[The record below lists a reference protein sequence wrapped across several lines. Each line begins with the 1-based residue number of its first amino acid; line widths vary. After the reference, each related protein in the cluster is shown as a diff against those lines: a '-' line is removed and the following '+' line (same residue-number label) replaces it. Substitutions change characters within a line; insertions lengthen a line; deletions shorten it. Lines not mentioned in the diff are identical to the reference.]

1 MVNKINVSLKS
12 IDYKLLMT
20 LLIMGFIPTIYT
32 TLRIFFLGNMPNDWG
47 FNIAS
52 QLSWINLIYEI
63 LQESIMLPLFY
74 IMGKSLLNKKELAN
88 EIKSG
93 LIVIFIVYSFIAIVL
108 MIFTEPLLTFMSQKN
123 ELIPA
128 TVTYIRLET
137 LASIFA
143 TIVQF
148 LTLTLITI
156 KKETYLF
163 AILGLQMCLTIILDT
178 FLISTLSIS
187 MNIGV
192 NGIAISNVLVNIA
205 LLIMALAFLNREGY
219 PVSFNEKPSF
229 GWMKE
234 WLKVGGFSGLE
245 SFVRNIAFM
254 LMVVRMVNVVEE
266 QGTFWVANNFIWG
279 WLLLPVIQLG
289 QLIKRDCGTSG
300 KEAIQ
305 QRTIGYFSITAII
318 VLIWIITIPFWEIF
332 IKNVMNVENYTAV
345 YRVAIISVIFY
356 IMFAFNNV
364 IDSIFYGIGKT
375 NYMLFQSIVINTVFY
390 GTLYILYTM
399 GIYKPTL
406 DLIALMFALG
416 IAFDSILTYGMFV
429 WMLKRQN
436 IPIVG

>member
-52 QLSWINLIYEI
+52 QLSWISLIYEI